1 MYIQQLRF
9 DLWFSFYLS
18 GSTLLL
24 WMDEVCQSKRKSV
37 FFIYLSTL
45 TNFLQFSFQLHNF
58 FYATHPV
65 WEQCVNLL
73 KMKLH
78 LSALNC
84 RMITS
89 AEAVEAMVEVV
100 PREEVPESLE
110 HKRINYMAERKRSLR
125 ARYAYG
131 IIFLITNLWAWF
143 VRDYAQ
149 RVLPELHCMQLF
161 SPSQKIWTL
170 LTLVWS
176 IPLSN
181 LYRSQT
187 PNSNTVTDFCKANI
201 PM

>member
-9 DLWFSFYLS
+9 DLWFSIYLS

-24 WMDEVCQSKRKSV
+24 WMDEVYQSKRKSV

-45 TNFLQFSFQLHNF
+45 TNFLQFSFQFHNF

-100 PREEVPESLE
+100 PESLE
-110 HKRINYMAERKRSLR
+110 QKRIDYLAERKRPLR

-161 SPSQKIWTL
+161 SPSQKIWIFFL
-170 LTLVWS
+170 L
-176 IPLSN
+176 
-181 LYRSQT
+181 
-187 PNSNTVTDFCKANI
+187 
-201 PM
+201 